1 MSTGILRIQ
10 TFTARQAG
18 ALPGVAVTVTG
29 DGFTQSFVTDQ
40 EGNAPDFLLPAPDV
54 SLSFDQGNTTRQPY
68 ALVDITA
75 RLEGWQT
82 LVLRGVQIFDGQVTL
97 APLEFAPSAAPGT
110 FSPQER
116 ESIDRVEVEI
126 PPHPLFAGS
135 GSSGWAPVVE
145 NDDWVLNRVII
156 PKNITVH
163 LGKPSANVSNVT
175 VPFVDYISNVASGEI
190 YPTWA
195 GHTKPTF

>member
-40 EGNAPDFLLPAPDV
+40 EGNAPDFLLPAPDAA
-54 SLSFDQGNTTRQPY
+54 LSFDQNNTTRQPY

-97 APLEFAPSAAPGT
+97 APLEFAPSAAPT
-110 FSPQER
+110 AFSPQAR
-116 ESIDRVEVEI
+116 EAIDRVEVEI
-126 PPHPLFAGS
+126 PPHPLFSGS

-145 NDDWVLNRVII
+145 NDDRVLNRVII

-175 VPFVDYISNVASGEI
+175 VPFVDYIANVASGEI

-195 GHTKPTF
+195 GHTKPAF